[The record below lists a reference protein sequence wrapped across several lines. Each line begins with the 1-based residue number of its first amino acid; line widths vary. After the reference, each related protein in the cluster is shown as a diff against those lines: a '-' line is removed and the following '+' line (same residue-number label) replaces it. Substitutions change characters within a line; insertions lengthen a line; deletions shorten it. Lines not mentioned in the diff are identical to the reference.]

1 MKKTLL
7 QFFHHYL
14 WLTFIISIVMLAGC
28 GGENDYAEST
38 IVEEDSSMV
47 SHGADAAKRM
57 FFMLPSPIETSSL
70 LQKAGASYESSILN
84 PIENISKYDLAKKKA
99 INLGVYGADLSY
111 ACVFDQSQEA
121 VFFLTNCKKLADGLG
136 IDKAFDA
143 VMMERIEA
151 NLDNKDSIL
160 YIISDS
166 YWLADAYLQDNERA
180 NLSALI
186 ISGGWVEGLY
196 IATQLVSS
204 PRNELIVQRIAEQKN
219 SLEQL
224 LEILNFYEDDDEIKS
239 ISFEL
244 KDLYTTFE
252 KITEVKINKKEN
264 QTSLV
269 GESKELILTPEVLNE
284 IKNKV
289 TTIRNQFINN

>member
-224 LEILNFYEDDDEIKS
+224 LEILNFYEKDDEIKS

-252 KITEVKINKKEN
+252 KNYRNKN
-264 QTSLV
+264 
-269 GESKELILTPEVLNE
+269 
-284 IKNKV
+284 
-289 TTIRNQFINN
+289 